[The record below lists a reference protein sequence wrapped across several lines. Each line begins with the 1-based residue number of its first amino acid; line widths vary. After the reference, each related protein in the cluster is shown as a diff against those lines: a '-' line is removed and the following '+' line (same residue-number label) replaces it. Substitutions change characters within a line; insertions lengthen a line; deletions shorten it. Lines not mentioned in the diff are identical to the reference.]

1 MKTCNLK
8 EVTGKELKRWWEWLV
23 REQVGCCSVHFASTE
38 KYRYCVCMGWQ
49 SGYGKA
55 SEEQWQDENEKWR
68 PAFCPPVDP
77 KDEAD
82 GWRICWKIGRQT
94 HNNAMQCD
102 YDIDFEMPYV
112 TEAMAKADPELIE
125 GDVDD
130 TDSAIVLKW
139 GKVVTK
145 GRDGRVESMRLGA
158 PAGYRSWEDFAR
170 YVRKTARRVWRD
182 WRDND
187 E

>member
-1 MKTCNLK
+1 MRTCDLK
-8 EVTGKELKRWWEWLV
+8 EVTGKALKKWWEQLV
-23 REQVGCCSVHFASTE
+23 REQKGCCSVRFASTM

-49 SGYGKA
+49 SGYRPVSDERWYGKD
-55 SEEQWQDENEKWR
+55 SRPR

-77 KDEAD
+77 KEQDE

-94 HNNAMQCD
+94 HNSIMQCD

-112 TEAMAKADPELIE
+112 TAAMSKADPVLVK

-130 TDSAIVLKW
+130 TNEDIVLKW
-139 GKVVTK
+139 GKVVAK
-145 GRDGRVESMRLGA
+145 GRNGRVESMRLGA
-158 PAGYRSWEDFAR
+158 PVGYRSWEDLAKD
-170 YVRKTARRVWRD
+170 VRRTARRVWRD

-187 E
+187 D